1 MALLLLFTR
10 KITFFQLFNTV
21 DLLSYIGGVLG
32 LCLGF
37 SAMSCLECFYF
48 FTIRLGLN
56 AKMKRDE
63 PDVSGGL
70 FDNWNKTFFGLLF
83 RNTKRK
89 VKVWTEFWGKLI
101 FDFFGWK
108 VSHSCSLGNP
118 FGLAIHI
125 AFRPRNVS
133 VLLYWSFSK
142 RQRKS
147 VKNNRICNF

>member
-1 MALLLLFTR
+1 M
-10 KITFFQLFNTV
+10 

-70 FDNWNKTFFGLLF
+70 FDNWNKTFL
-83 RNTKRK
+83 
-89 VKVWTEFWGKLI
+89 V
-101 FDFFGWK
+101 
-108 VSHSCSLGNP
+108 C
-118 FGLAIHI
+118 
-125 AFRPRNVS
+125 
-133 VLLYWSFSK
+133 FSQIQK
-142 RQRKS
+142 EK
-147 VKNNRICNF
+147 